1 MHQQAAMVIIEL
13 VDTIGI
19 EPPCLLITLGP
30 FYKSSGDKLIVNTVH
45 TGVVIKVVFGN
56 FTSIVIEQIT
66 IVRGGGAQ
74 LRYSSCTAYSGAHKI
89 GGDDG
94 YPISSGRWEPRQILD
109 LCSSYKV
116 TNSQSWYKDTLKTM
130 IFIDKNLTFK
140 CQGCTTSQ

>member
-1 MHQQAAMVIIEL
+1 MVIIEL

-56 FTSIVIEQIT
+56 FTSIVIEQIS
-66 IVRGGGAQ
+66 IVRGGRAQ
-74 LRYSSCTAYSGAHKI
+74 LRYSSCTAYSGARKIGGDDGYPSGRWLSSLLVLYNNLMQKLNNIACITFGAIKI

-94 YPISSGRWEPRQILD
+94 YPISSGE
-109 LCSSYKV
+109 
-116 TNSQSWYKDTLKTM
+116 
-130 IFIDKNLTFK
+130 
-140 CQGCTTSQ
+140 